1 MSTMLNS
8 NAIKNGSISKEKL
21 TEALQQEVSKK
32 LKGKVAPDAYGLGYG
47 FYSPHKFNINSV
59 FNIQKDGDGNIVSFT
74 VGSVERINVYVVHMG
89 YSEYQFDEFIQCQE
103 GVIYWQWENEAKS
116 FKFIKDNIP
125 YDYGFDWGYTFT
137 LTHPSEAQFHDVN
150 DILRFLNDDECLIIT
165 EYWPHK
171 PLDDLFIPG
180 TIARRSELSKVAT
193 SGSYD
198 DLSNKPTIPAAVTES
213 TVSNWGFTKNQ
224 GTITDVKV
232 NGTSVA
238 TSGVA
243 EINIKASDLGVTGA
257 LKYCGIT
264 TTQLTDGATTNPV
277 VIDGEN
283 HTAEAG
289 CVVFYEDNGNTKEF
303 VFNGSKWEL
312 LGSDLTYK
320 VVQDK
325 VSSPSANGTAVSF
338 IDTISQDANGVITA
352 TKKNVDMP
360 IIKGD
365 VDNSAV
371 LKGEYEGYSNKAI
384 SQVSTAIGAAVTA
397 GLKGWY
403 YTHVDVTN
411 KKIYLSD
418 KQYGYTYGGKTVAC
432 ISNANKTADTSFKS
446 GYEVGDII
454 SLVYGSKYEDY
465 ATIEKVN
472 GNEIT
477 LDKIPFSSDD
487 FNALKINIALSDFT
501 NIFVAPDD
509 YSVYC
514 IKRQFDDTTKELT
527 VSKYNV
533 GGVDFGGGALSEG
546 VQTYAVNIGAHAEG
560 AQTVAKGQYSHAE
573 GIRTQANYAA
583 HAEGNQTI
591 ASGSES
597 HAEGKET
604 NAIGIRAHA
613 EGYKTYATATNAHAE
628 GNQTYATA
636 TNAHAEG
643 LETIADGNASHAEG
657 ANTTAKGSY
666 SHAEGNL
673 NYIIGSRS
681 HAEGENNYV
690 GDTDRDTPATT
701 NTTAKGFAAH
711 AEGQANTVL
720 GNSAHAEGSSNKV
733 TGSAAHVEGENN
745 NAAGSASHAEG
756 RNNTVK
762 SSRGHVEGENNY
774 VGDTDRDTPATTNTS
789 NKGFAAHAEGQAN
802 TALGN
807 SSHAEGVGTKTTN
820 LAEHAEGK
828 YNVSNSGK
836 TIHSVG
842 IGSSSARKNAHEI
855 TNDGKHYVL
864 NVGNYDGRTLSGATD
879 LAAVINNKANKSDL
893 DNISFDSTK
902 LTVDLTGDVT
912 GTANFNSNS
921 VATISTTVNDN
932 SHYHNGSTITG
943 GTTGDVLISNG
954 WSSSW
959 RKIEDTDIIFS
970 ETESLYAKV
979 SPIDMAI
986 SPLHSANRIEFAN
999 PDGITI
1005 EYSRDGGNTWIDYGA
1020 ANSDKVALCSTIGCD
1035 FRTGG
1040 VTTGTTTS
1048 YQLRV
1053 ILNARDMGCYTQVTK
1068 MLVNISTDGTNGT
1081 KLKVEQSTI
1090 GAPNTYISLGEY
1102 QIGGWS
1108 GWNSIPLKKMG
1119 TFGGWDTNQNFNT
1132 RLTFSFSSYDN
1143 GYNGASL
1150 IVRNILLFG
1159 ETGWST
1165 PSEMARTG
1173 HLYSYDVY
1181 QNATFPSNV
1190 NVRGNL
1196 TVNNGRQIQEVALSG
1211 SYNDLSNTPTFK
1223 TINNQSIVGNGN
1235 IQINANFEIATNSEI
1250 DALFDNSSSNQGSY

>member
-193 SGSYD
+193 SGSYN

-320 VVQDK
+320 VVQNA
-325 VSSPSANGTAVSF
+325 VSSPSTNGTAMSF

-352 TKKNVDMP
+352 TKKNVDF
-360 IIKGD
+360 
-365 VDNSAV
+365 
-371 LKGEYEGYSNKAI
+371 
-384 SQVSTAIGAAVTA
+384 ST
-397 GLKGWY
+397 
-403 YTHVDVTN
+403 
-411 KKIYLSD
+411 
-418 KQYGYTYGGKTVAC
+418 
-432 ISNANKTADTSFKS
+432 
-446 GYEVGDII
+446 
-454 SLVYGSKYEDY
+454 
-465 ATIEKVN
+465 
-472 GNEIT
+472 
-477 LDKIPFSSDD
+477 
-487 FNALKINIALSDFT
+487 
-501 NIFVAPDD
+501 
-509 YSVYC
+509 
-514 IKRQFDDTTKELT
+514 
-527 VSKYNV
+527 
-533 GGVDFGGGALSEG
+533 
-546 VQTYAVNIGAHAEG
+546 
-560 AQTVAKGQYSHAE
+560 
-573 GIRTQANYAA
+573 
-583 HAEGNQTI
+583 
-591 ASGSES
+591 
-597 HAEGKET
+597 
-604 NAIGIRAHA
+604 
-613 EGYKTYATATNAHAE
+613 
-628 GNQTYATA
+628 
-636 TNAHAEG
+636 
-643 LETIADGNASHAEG
+643 
-657 ANTTAKGSY
+657 
-666 SHAEGNL
+666 
-673 NYIIGSRS
+673 
-681 HAEGENNYV
+681 
-690 GDTDRDTPATT
+690 
-701 NTTAKGFAAH
+701 
-711 AEGQANTVL
+711 
-720 GNSAHAEGSSNKV
+720 
-733 TGSAAHVEGENN
+733 
-745 NAAGSASHAEG
+745 
-756 RNNTVK
+756 
-762 SSRGHVEGENNY
+762 
-774 VGDTDRDTPATTNTS
+774 
-789 NKGFAAHAEGQAN
+789 
-802 TALGN
+802 
-807 SSHAEGVGTKTTN
+807 
-820 LAEHAEGK
+820 
-828 YNVSNSGK
+828 
-836 TIHSVG
+836 
-842 IGSSSARKNAHEI
+842 
-855 TNDGKHYVL
+855 
-864 NVGNYDGRTLSGATD
+864 
-879 LAAVINNKANKSDL
+879 
-893 DNISFDSTK
+893 
-902 LTVDLTGDVT
+902 
-912 GTANFNSNS
+912 
-921 VATISTTVNDN
+921 
-932 SHYHNGSTITG
+932 HYHNGSTITG

-1020 ANSDKVALCSTIGCD
+1020 ANSDKVAVCSTIGCD

-1053 ILNARDMGCYTQVTK
+1053 ILNARDMGCYTRVTK

-1090 GAPNTYISLGEY
+1090 GAPNTYTSLGEY

-1150 IVRNILLFG
+1150 TVRNILLFG
-1159 ETGWST
+1159 ETDWTT

-1173 HLYSYDVY
+1173 HLYSYDVS

-1211 SYNDLSNTPTFK
+1211 SYNDLSNKPTFK

-1235 IQINANFEIATNSEI
+1235 IQINADFIIATNSEI